1 MKPIPSPFPYFGGK
15 RKVADQV
22 WQRFGKVQ
30 NYVEPFAGSAA
41 ALFARP
47 LPFSGN
53 ETINDVDGM
62 VCLQEDSRL
71 MRFDLGW
78 VRAGEVNVGDELL
91 GFDENN
97 GAARSGLRAP
107 VSYRRLRKSTVTGTR
122 IVRKPCY
129 RLTFDDGTIVV
140 CSEDH
145 QWLGGSHKPGNAGG
159 RGWRWLTTKNL
170 VCDRESQ
177 RSWIMKLCDVSAAR
191 TDYGTGWLAGFFDGE
206 GNLTSGPGWRI
217 SITQKQGPEADKCL
231 ALLQTAGFRCA
242 AKERDRGNPRHSSML
257 DITILGGMKES
268 LRFLQVVRPERLIAN
283 LQRGIGDR
291 SLYGRDHHAVG
302 LVEKECLGDVDVV
315 AIETDT
321 HTFIAEGLAS
331 HNCNFWRAVKL
342 RPEKTAEHA
351 DNPVNE
357 NDLHA
362 RHAWLVGQKEAL
374 SARLEGDPEW
384 CDPKVAGW
392 WVWGMSCWI
401 GSGFCSGRG
410 PWGVVDGQLVHL
422 GDNGQGVNRQLVHL
436 GNNGQGVN
444 RQLVHLGNNGQER
457 KRPALAIGGGLG
469 VVSESSVDG
478 ISRQMPSTNLSH
490 VAART
495 QNVNN
500 WFNAIADRLT
510 RVRVCSGDWSRVCGP
525 SVTFKHG
532 LTAVFLDP
540 PYADTADRQRDL
552 YTHDDESVAHDVREW
567 AIENGKRADMRIALC
582 GYEGEH
588 EMPKGWEKLNWNAGE
603 GFGGQAEERS
613 GNGKRERVWFSPAC
627 LGARQGDLLAS
638 LGKGA

>member
-1 MKPIPSPFPYFGGK
+1 MKPILSPFPYFGGK
-15 RKVADQV
+15 RKVAAQV

-30 NYVEPFAGSAA
+30 NYVEPFAGTAA
-41 ALFARP
+41 VLFARP
-47 LPFSGN
+47 LPFDGN
-53 ETINDVDGM
+53 ETINDFDGM

-78 VRAGEVNVGDELL
+78 MRAGEIKVGDELL

-97 GAARSGLRAP
+97 GLARDGLRAP

-122 IVRKPCY
+122 IVRRPCY

-170 VCDRESQ
+170 VCDREAQ
-177 RSWIMKLCDVSAAR
+177 RSWIMKLCDVSTAR
-191 TDYGTGWLAGFFDGE
+191 TDYNTGWLAGFFDGE

-231 ALLQTAGFRCA
+231 ALLQTSGFMCA
-242 AKERDRGNPRHSSML
+242 AKKRDRGNPRHSPML

-268 LRFLQVVRPERLIAN
+268 LRFLQTVRPERLIAN

-302 LVEKECLGDVDVV
+302 LVGKEYLGETDVV

-321 HTFIAEGLAS
+321 HTFVAEGLAS

-342 RPEKTAEHA
+342 HPEETAKHA

-362 RHAWLVGQKEAL
+362 RHAWLVGQKETLAP
-374 SARLEGDPEW
+374 RLEGAPEW
-384 CDPKVAGW
+384 CDPKIAGW
-392 WVWGMSCWI
+392 WVWGTSCWI

-422 GDNGQGVNRQLVHL
+422 GSNGMGVNRQLVHL
-436 GNNGQGVN
+436 GDNGRGVNRQLGHLGSNGMGVN
-444 RQLVHLGNNGQER
+444 RQLVHLGDNGRGSVEGTER
-457 KRPALAIGGGLG
+457 KRPALAISGGRG
-469 VVSESSVDG
+469 VTRE
-478 ISRQMPSTNLSH
+478 RNLYD
-490 VAART
+490 
-495 QNVNN
+495 
-500 WFNAIADRLT
+500 WFGALADRLD
-510 RVRVCSGDWSRVCGP
+510 RVRVASGDWSRVCGP

-532 LTAVFLDP
+532 MTGVFLDP
-540 PYADTADRQRDL
+540 PYSDTADRANSL
-552 YTHDDESVAHDVREW
+552 YTHDSVDVAHDVREW
-567 AIENGKRADMRIALC
+567 AIENGKRSDMRIALC

-588 EMPKGWEKLNWNAGE
+588 EMPGEWETLSWNAGE

-627 LGARQGDLLAS
+627 LGARQGDLFSA
-638 LGKGA
+638 GGVGAP